1 MKDGSEEKMMPLFWL
16 HWLHAPSLAKKAETE
31 FLFLVTVTLTLITN
45 NWVAIPSC
53 VLM

>member
-16 HWLHAPSLAKKAETE
+16 HWLHAPSL
-31 FLFLVTVTLTLITN
+31 TLTLITDT
-45 NWVAIPSC
+45 WVAIPSY